1 MRPRRH
7 PDLCEDVDMAEW
19 ADKVFVLGQVKQN
32 GSFLRYA
39 SADLQSDRE
48 VVLAAVKDHGGAL
61 HHASAELR
69 ADRQVVLVAVRENG
83 NALASASADLCSDR
97 ELVLEAVM
105 RSYGI
110 ALQYA
115 SDELRSDRDVVL
127 MAVKKCGDALQWACP
142 VLRTDRDI
150 VLQAVR
156 QYDYALRFV
165 ACTDEEREII
175 LTAVDTKIAG
185 LNDVAPV
192 LSVDR
197 IVERRLGVNAYLEI
211 VAHMMSGTQVVSRL
225 STDANLAELA
235 ESFVEIL
242 EGVALVFVTLPEL
255 GSVTPWDGSRMVT
268 EFM

>member
-1 MRPRRH
+1 
-7 PDLCEDVDMAEW
+7 MAEW

-61 HHASAELR
+61 QHASAELR
-69 ADRQVVLVAVRENG
+69 ADREVVLVAVRENG

-156 QYDYALRFV
+156 QYDFALRFV
-165 ACTDEEREII
+165 ACNDDEREII
-175 LTAVDTKIAG
+175 LTAVDTNIAG
-185 LNDVAPV
+185 LGDVAPV
-192 LSVDR
+192 ICVDR

-225 STDANLAELA
+225 STDATLAELA
-235 ESFVEIL
+235 ESFVESL
-242 EGVALVFVTLPEL
+242 EGVALVFMTLPEF

-268 EFM
+268 DFM